1 MNLDAFPTRVMLMAE
16 YCAGLPLWDRSPSP
30 DAWFGPSPRG
40 VLSLSDDL
48 EDRLVDW
55 NDRFELLMGQNQQA
69 WPSPAEHLGFL
80 VDGHLLA
87 ADLQREFGSAVVVLY
102 LDADE
107 ERSRAPQ
114 PATPP
119 TPPTAATAAT
129 AGWQAV
135 GRDGQTFRPAA
146 PRPSIVEQMWAMPDA
161 EFETM
166 TRTVDVAEWLWSP
179 GRTPTRILLEPR
191 NDGLPLLN
199 RSPLLDLADD
209 RLEAAV
215 LGLSGPLVDRLA
227 QWNQRWV
234 AVTEPGPDYLVDGHD
249 VAAAVQAEVGPD
261 IAVLFP
267 EAGRATSMPSE
278 EMRQMLRRVQALR
291 AADS

>member
-30 DAWFGPSPRG
+30 DAWSGPLPRG
-40 VLSLSDDL
+40 VLGLSDDL
-48 EDRLVDW
+48 ENRLVGW
-55 NDRFELLMGQNQQA
+55 NARYELLMGQNQQE
-69 WPSPAEHLGFL
+69 WPSPAEHLGFR

-102 LDADE
+102 LDADA

-114 PATPP
+114 TSTAP
-119 TPPTAATAAT
+119 TPPT

-135 GRDGQTFRPAA
+135 GQDGQVFRPAT

-161 EFETM
+161 EFKTM
-166 TRTVDVAEWLWSP
+166 TRAVDVAEWLWSP

-199 RSPLLDLADD
+199 RSPLLDLVDD

-215 LGLSGPLVDRLA
+215 LGLSVPLVDRLA
-227 QWNQRWV
+227 QWNERWMSV
-234 AVTEPGPDYLVDGHD
+234 SVTEPGPDYLVDGHD

-267 EAGRATSMPSE
+267 EADRATSMPSE

>member
-30 DAWFGPSPRG
+30 DAWSGPLPLG
-40 VLSLSDDL
+40 VLGLSDDL
-48 EDRLVDW
+48 ENRLVDW
-55 NDRFELLMGQNQQA
+55 NARYELLMGQNQQK
-69 WPSPAEHLGFL
+69 WPSPAEHLGFR

-102 LDADE
+102 LDADA

-114 PATPP
+114 TSTAPTAPTAP
-119 TPPTAATAAT
+119 TPPTA
-129 AGWQAV
+129 GWQAA
-135 GRDGQTFRPAA
+135 GRDGQVFRPATR
-146 PRPSIVEQMWAMPDA
+146 RPSIVEQMWAMPDA

-166 TRTVDVAEWLWSP
+166 TRAVDVAEWLWSP

-191 NDGLPLLN
+191 AGALPLLN
-199 RSPLLDLADD
+199 RSPLLDLVDD
-209 RLEAAV
+209 RLEPAV

-227 QWNQRWV
+227 HWNERWV
-234 AVTEPGPDYLVDGHD
+234 SVSEPGLDYLVDGHA

-267 EAGRATSMPSE
+267 EADRATSMPSE

-291 AADS
+291 AAES

>member
-30 DAWFGPSPRG
+30 DAWSGPVPGG
-40 VLSLSDDL
+40 VLGLSDDL
-48 EDRLVDW
+48 ESRLVGW
-55 NDRFELLMGQNQQA
+55 NDRYGLLMGQNQQE
-69 WPSPAEHLGFL
+69 WPSPAEHLRFV

-102 LDADE
+102 LDADA

-114 PATPP
+114 TSTPP
-119 TPPTAATAAT
+119 A

-135 GRDGQTFRPAA
+135 GRDGQTFRPAT
-146 PRPSIVEQMWAMPDA
+146 PRPSIVDQMWAMPDA
-161 EFETM
+161 EFQTM
-166 TRTVDVAEWLWSP
+166 TRTVDVAEWVWTP

-199 RSPLLDLADD
+199 RSPLLDLVDD
-209 RLEAAV
+209 RLEPAV
-215 LGLSGPLVDRLA
+215 LGLSGPLVDRLSH
-227 QWNQRWV
+227 WNERWV
-234 AVTEPGPDYLVDGHD
+234 AESVTEPGPSYLIDGHE

-261 IAVLFP
+261 IQVLFP
-267 EAGRATSMPSE
+267 EADPARSMPSE
-278 EMRQMLRRVQALR
+278 EMRQMLGRVQALR

>member
-1 MNLDAFPTRVMLMAE
+1 MNLDAFPTRVILMNE

-30 DAWFGPSPRG
+30 DAWFGPLPRG
-40 VLSLSDDL
+40 VLGLSDDL
-48 EDRLVDW
+48 ENRLVGW
-55 NDRFELLMGQNQQA
+55 NERYELLMGQNQQE
-69 WPSPAEHLGFL
+69 WPSPAEHLGFR

-102 LDADE
+102 LDADA

-114 PATPP
+114 TATPP
-119 TPPTAATAAT
+119 A

-135 GRDGQTFRPAA
+135 GQDGQTFRPAT

-161 EFETM
+161 EFEAM
-166 TRTVDVAEWLWSP
+166 TRTVDVAVWLWTP

-191 NDGLPLLN
+191 DDGLPLLD

-227 QWNQRWV
+227 QWNERWV
-234 AVTEPGPDYLVDGHD
+234 SVSEPGLEYLIDGHE

-267 EAGRATSMPSE
+267 EADRANSMPSE